1 MRIIGGRLKGR
12 RLGSLKG
19 ADLRPTLDR
28 VRESLFNQLAPDI
41 EDAGFLDLFAGT
53 GAVGIEALSRGA
65 REVVF
70 VENQPT
76 AQTLI
81 YKNLTTCGL
90 FPDDKDS
97 DAKNWI
103 LLKNPALTALSILAD
118 RGHAFDLVHVDPP
131 FADDVYAET
140 LTALGKSGLLKPAAQ
155 VVVEHFHKK
164 ALQESYGRLKQF
176 KSRQLGDTCLTFYA
190 LDS

>member
-28 VRESLFNQLAPDI
+28 VRESLFNQLAADIPD
-41 EDAGFLDLFAGT
+41 AAFLDLFAGT

-70 VENQPT
+70 VENQPK
-76 AQTLI
+76 AQALI
-81 YKNLTTCGL
+81 YKNLKTCGL
-90 FPDDKDS
+90 FPEEHEEETKH
-97 DAKNWI
+97 WV
-103 LLKNPALTALSILAD
+103 LLKKPALNALSILAD
-118 RGHAFDLVHVDPP
+118 RGYQFDLVYVDPP
-131 FADDVYAET
+131 FADEVYGEVV
-140 LTALGKSGLLKPAAQ
+140 TALAKSGLLNSASQ
-155 VVVEHFHKK
+155 VVVEHFHKNP
-164 ALQESYGRLKQF
+164 LQENYGKLIQF

-190 LDS
+190 LES